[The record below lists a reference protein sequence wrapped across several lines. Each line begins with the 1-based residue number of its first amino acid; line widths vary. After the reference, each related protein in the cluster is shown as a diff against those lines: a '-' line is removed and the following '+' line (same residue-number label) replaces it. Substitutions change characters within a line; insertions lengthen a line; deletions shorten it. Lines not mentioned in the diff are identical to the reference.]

1 MMRPAGPRHSPPDSL
16 RRAKRPPALLGRRAP
31 HAEAGQRVSRET
43 SAAPPS
49 RPRPGRPAARMA
61 VAGSSL
67 SSPPPTPCSRGATC
81 QEGVLTPA
89 PARRVLHARHRAP
102 SAPRRLPSGRG
113 FARPASGRGPAP
125 PVGRPLALARMRMFH
140 VKHAPAPRPV
150 ASPQAGASPPP
161 PRRVF
166 PPPIPPASPAPAPRI
181 HCRLPQKWP
190 KTLRFTP
197 LGGRIAASRQSR
209 PGETRSLPR
218 RQDANQRKPQCFW
231 PETPI
236 ARACSGAAGAVR
248 GCALERVSIWQR

>member
-43 SAAPPS
+43 SAAPPP

-81 QEGVLTPA
+81 QEGVLAPA
-89 PARRVLHARHRAP
+89 PARRVLHVRHLAP
-102 SAPRRLPSGRG
+102 CAPRRLPSGRG

-150 ASPQAGASPPP
+150 ASPQAGA
-161 PRRVF
+161 F
-166 PPPIPPASPAPAPRI
+166 PLSRAPAPPAAPPRVPAPP
-181 HCRLPQKWP
+181 HSSRLASPRSPHSLQASEKVA
-190 KTLRFTP
+190 KNTTLYASWRANSGFQA
-197 LGGRIAASRQSR
+197 IATWGNALLASS
-209 PGETRSLPR
+209 TRR
-218 RQDANQRKPQCFW
+218 RSA
-231 PETPI
+231 
-236 ARACSGAAGAVR
+236 
-248 GCALERVSIWQR
+248 